1 MSAEKRKVAYIDGKP
16 YEIGQNH
23 TSILKF
29 VKSYLGE
36 KKVPTL
42 CDDPNLAPYGAC
54 RVCSVEVALEK
65 DGPTKVVASCHT
77 PVGENQH
84 IFTSNDGLQNLRK
97 NIVELV
103 LTDHP
108 MNCDTCEVDKNC
120 ELQTVANDLGI
131 SDHRYNNP
139 KQHKG
144 TPKDTSHSYM
154 RMNLDNC
161 INCGRCVRACD
172 EIQGSFVLTM
182 SGRGFES
189 RITTDND
196 MLFGDSSCVSCGA
209 CAHTCP
215 TDAISD
221 VFQSKSVKVDKKV
234 RTTCSYCGVGC
245 NLETSVKDGKVV
257 AIDTPKE
264 TEVNA
269 GHTCIKGRYAFGFY
283 DHPDRLR
290 SPLIKRNGKFEEA
303 SWDDAY
309 EYIKQKLEKI
319 KNESG
324 PDAIAGISSARCT
337 NEENY
342 VFQKMIRAAI
352 GTNNIDCCAR
362 ICHSPT
368 AWGMQQTF
376 GTGAATNSTED
387 IYHADL
393 FLVIGANPTNAHP
406 VTGAKIKQQVMK
418 GKKLIVLDPITTDI
432 AKLADYH
439 IRLRPGT
446 NVAVLNMMLYYIVK
460 GNLLN
465 KEFVENRTEGF
476 EEFLNHINGLDID
489 HLASVAGVDKQLVK
503 EAAIAYATAKN
514 SMEFHGLGV
523 TEHEQGSKTVMLIA
537 DLAMITGNI
546 GRRGVGVNPLRGQ
559 NNVQGAADMGCQPH
573 QGAGYFPVAD
583 KKIQD
588 FYTEKYGAVHPTKAG
603 LKIPEI
609 FDAAI
614 NKEVKGLW
622 IIGEDIVQTDPNS
635 AHVIKAMESLDLLV
649 VQEIFMSETAKLAD
663 VVLPGTTFLEKDGTF
678 TNTERR
684 VQRVNKAAEPLP
696 GTKPDGVIVTEMMQ
710 KLGYNQ
716 PTYDADQ
723 VLAEVADVVPF
734 FKGITRERLGKL
746 GLQWPVKEDGT
757 DTKILHEKEFKL
769 GKGRLKSFDWK
780 ESTEIK
786 NNIKEYPLILTTSR
800 VLQHYNAAT
809 MTRRTKNLNIV
820 DEDILLVN
828 PIDAK
833 ERELNNGDIARLY
846 SGRGEVSLKVEV
858 TDKVKEGI
866 VFTTFHFPEHMVNM
880 VTGDGKDEETKCAE
894 YKVSAVQVQKI
905 SNKFKTEISPSEKQ
919 AEIVRN

>member
-1 MSAEKRKVAYIDGKP
+1 MSSEKRKIAYIDGKP
-16 YEIGQNH
+16 YEIGSNH

-84 IFTSNDGLQNLRK
+84 IFTNNENLTDLRK

-108 MNCDTCEVDKNC
+108 MECGTCEVNNNC
-120 ELQTVANDLGI
+120 ELQDVANELGI
-131 SDHRYNNP
+131 SDHRYNSP

-144 TPKDTSHSYM
+144 IPKDTSHAYM

-221 VFQSKSVKVDKKV
+221 VFQSKSAKVDKKV

-245 NLETSVKDGKVV
+245 NLETSVKDGKVI

-290 SPLIKRNGKFEEA
+290 NPLIKRNGKFEKA
-303 SWDDAY
+303 SWDEAY
-309 EYIKQKLEKI
+309 DYIKNKLEII
-319 KNESG
+319 KKENG

-342 VFQKMIRAAI
+342 VFQKMIRAVV

-418 GKKLIVLDPITTDI
+418 GKKLIVLDPVTTEL
-432 AKLADYH
+432 ARLADYH
-439 IRLRPGT
+439 IRLKPGS
-446 NVAVLNMMLYYIVK
+446 NVAVLNMMLYFIVK
-460 GNLLN
+460 GDLLN
-465 KEFVENRTEGF
+465 KDFVEKRTEGF
-476 EEFLNHINGLDID
+476 EEFLKHINSLDID
-489 HLASVAGVDKQLVK
+489 HLATAAGVDKQQVK
-503 EAAIAYATAKN
+503 EAAIAYATANN

-583 KKIQD
+583 KKIQE
-588 FYTEKYGAVHPTKAG
+588 FYTEKYGVVHPTKAG

-614 NKEVKGLW
+614 NKNVKGLW

-635 AHVIKAMESLDLLV
+635 AHVVKAMEALDLLV

-710 KLGYNQ
+710 KLGYDQ
-716 PTYDADQ
+716 PIYDADQ

-769 GKGRLKSFDWK
+769 GKGRLKSFNWQ
-780 ESTEIK
+780 ESTELK
-786 NNIKEYPLILTTSR
+786 NNKKEYPLILTTSR

-809 MTRRTKNLNIV
+809 MTRRTKNLELV
-820 DEDILLVN
+820 DEDILLIHPN
-828 PIDAK
+828 DAK
-833 ERELNNGDIARLY
+833 SRELISGDIARLY

-858 TDKVKEGI
+858 TENVKEGI

-894 YKVSAVQVQKI
+894 YKVSAVNVQKI
-905 SNKFKTEISPSEKQ
+905 SNKFKTEINPKDKEV
-919 AEIVRN
+919 EVR